1 MFLLWIWNLCI
12 FLFQILDR
20 LISLFIFFVYCIE
33 ALGSTPTSG
42 RAVQQ
47 KVEGRFNHGMNF
59 FDWCHPQRWESTAFV
74 GRSSCVKERPC
85 SEHFHLFDS
94 NLMWCNATQLPTS
107 DVISRSETPEH
118 AGDVST
124 QGLCLGSCCWLCFGI
139 ENCARAWAWSCLQAN
154 WSCFEKLRGQ
164 AFLSLTP
171 LCCHS
176 STVFCCVEPG
186 IWCALPA
193 AGWKRLG
200 QLCDGL
206 HQFFCACRQ
215 QRATATQCSRTTW
228 PHSFWSLT
236 CTANVRGYTRWTFR
250 FWWRILQRNIPGRL
264 RWICLYHLF
273 RLWQVTVLA
282 ATVNAPA
289 ARGSHMEV
297 GQGQTLLSLFDMS
310 DTLV

>member
-1 MFLLWIWNLCI
+1 MGSQNCWELEIQKEHAKRRCHFCSPLL
-12 FLFQILDR
+12 
-20 LISLFIFFVYCIE
+20 

-59 FDWCHPQRWESTAFV
+59 FDWCHPQRWESIAFV

-94 NLMWCNATQLPTS
+94 NHVQRYTVAYLRCYLLIRDPWTCWWCLYTGTLLGFLLLALFWNWELCKSLSLVAPASKLVLLWETSRASSSIAYTLVLPFFNHLQWRGT
-107 DVISRSETPEH
+107 RNM
-118 AGDVST
+118 
-124 QGLCLGSCCWLCFGI
+124 LCPSCCRMKKTW
-139 ENCARAWAWSCLQAN
+139 
-154 WSCFEKLRGQ
+154 
-164 AFLSLTP
+164 P
-171 LCCHS
+171 
-176 STVFCCVEPG
+176 
-186 IWCALPA
+186 ALWWTA
-193 AGWKRLG
+193 SV
-200 QLCDGL
+200 
-206 HQFFCACRQ
+206 FCACRQ

-228 PHSFWSLT
+228 PHSFWALT

-282 ATVNAPA
+282 ATVNASA